1 MKSNSGVTLTAL
13 TIYIIALT
21 IVVAI
26 IARISIYFYRNVNN
40 INSNTTASTE
50 YTKFNSYFT
59 DEINI
64 EENQVA
70 DCDVDASGMQYIIF
84 SKTQNQYSYKNGSIY
99 RNRTKIAS
107 NIDECNFIYDTNTKI
122 ITVNLTINGKIFNT
136 NYTVVK

>member
-84 SKTQNQYSYKNGSIY
+84 SKTQNQLVP
-99 RNRTKIAS
+99 
-107 NIDECNFIYDTNTKI
+107 D
-122 ITVNLTINGKIFNT
+122 
-136 NYTVVK
+136 